1 MPCRL
6 VGSVVNG
13 RQLINQ
19 LNSLTVNDHSHILE
33 KAVDNLERVKGRITQ
48 LSYQRLVPARV
59 DR

>member
-1 MPCRL
+1 M
-6 VGSVVNG
+6 GSVVNG